1 MASPRLGGFLSS
13 SMKKLVLRTLGILIL
28 IPTLAF
34 VVFPFAKTTW
44 YLLTDRG
51 LRSAAPSTYA
61 FNLHASLSRRLP
73 GYVERRIAS
82 GVAETLRA
90 NQITATESPVYGAF
104 FYLLATENLQAQWEA
119 DPTLAKRP
127 PRETGKDAIEACAR
141 IILDPGHA
149 SWVKNYWGEDYLD
162 DPNCFY
168 RMLVIG
174 SLAAHHHL
182 TGEVEHLPF
191 LKQLTDDLA
200 SDIDASACGLVDD
213 YPEQCFPADVVAG
226 IAMIR
231 RADPSREAWAKRAF
245 HRVVANFAGDLPPYM
260 AIATS
265 GKSLGP
271 SRGCTNGFFFSYAR
285 DLDPAAADV
294 LYQKLVGD
302 FWQVGRFAAGWREF
316 PRGSKHPELYIDADS
331 GPVLWGFGTG
341 ATGLGIG
348 STRLH
353 GDHEKAGML
362 GAEMIAG
369 SIPLPDGSLLLPRMV
384 SDLEH
389 APHFAETAILHQLS
403 LSGGGEPAKRGP
415 LTGAVW
421 LILGFEFVFAVLLL
435 RLVRYLLK
443 GPRPKLNCPPLP
455 A

>member
-1 MASPRLGGFLSS
+1 
-13 SMKKLVLRTLGILIL
+13 MKKLVLRTLGILIL
-28 IPTLAF
+28 LPTLLL

-51 LRSAAPSTYA
+51 LRSAAPSSFA
-61 FNLHASLSRRLP
+61 FDLHASLSRRLP
-73 GYVERRIAS
+73 GYVDQRIAS
-82 GVAETLRA
+82 GVAETLRPS
-90 NQITATESPVYGAF
+90 QITATESPVYGAF
-104 FYLLATENLQAQWEA
+104 FYLLATENLQARWEA
-119 DPTLAKRP
+119 DPSLAKRP
-127 PRETGKDAIEACAR
+127 PKETGKDAIEACAR

-149 SWVKNYWGEDYLD
+149 HWVKNHWGDDYLD

-182 TGEVEHLPF
+182 TGKTEHLPF

-200 SDIDASACGLVDD
+200 ADIDSSAHGLVDD
-213 YPEQCFPADVVAG
+213 YPDQCFPCDVVAG
-226 IAMIR
+226 IAMIQ
-231 RADPSREAWAKRAF
+231 RADSSREAWAKKAF
-245 HRVVANFAGDLPPYM
+245 RRVMANFPGELPPYM
-260 AIATS
+260 AIAKT
-265 GKSLGP
+265 GEPWGP

-285 DLDPAAADV
+285 DLDPTAADA
-294 LYQKLVGD
+294 LYQKLVTD
-302 FWQVGRFAAGWREF
+302 FWQVGRLAAGWREF
-316 PRGSKHPELYIDADS
+316 PRGSKHAEFYIDADS
-331 GPVLWGFGTG
+331 GPVIWGFGTG

-353 GDHEKAGML
+353 GDHDKAGML

-369 SIPLPDGSLLLPRMV
+369 SIPLPDGSLLLPRLV

-403 LSGGGEPAKRGP
+403 LSGGGESTKRGP

-421 LILGFEFVFAVLLL
+421 LILAFEFVFAVLLL

-443 GPRPKLNCPPLP
+443 RAKPKITCPPLP
-455 A
+455 T

>member
-1 MASPRLGGFLSS
+1 
-13 SMKKLVLRTLGILIL
+13 MKKLVLRTLAILIL
-28 IPTLAF
+28 IPTVAL
-34 VVFPFAKTTW
+34 VVFPFTKTTW

-51 LRSAAPSTYA
+51 LRSAAPSTFA
-61 FNLHASLSRRLP
+61 FNLHASLSRRVP
-73 GYVERRIAS
+73 GYVDRRIAS
-82 GVAETLRA
+82 GVAETLHA

-119 DPTLAKRP
+119 DPSLSKRAP
-127 PRETGKDAIEACAR
+127 KETGKDAIEACAR

-149 SWVKNYWGEDYLD
+149 TWVKNYWGDDYLD

-182 TGEVEHLPF
+182 TGRADNLPF
-191 LKQLTDDLA
+191 LKQLTEDLA
-200 SDIDASACGLVDD
+200 ADIDASAFGLVDD
-213 YPEQCFPADVVAG
+213 YPNQCFPADVVTG
-226 IAMIR
+226 IAMIQ
-231 RADPSREAWAKRAF
+231 RADPSREVWAKRAF
-245 HRVVANFAGDLPPYM
+245 GRVMANFPGELPPYM
-260 AIATS
+260 ALADS
-265 GKSLGP
+265 GKVWSP
-271 SRGCTNGFFFSYAR
+271 TRGCTNGFFFSYAR
-285 DLDPAAADV
+285 DIDPAAADV
-294 LYQKLVGD
+294 LYQKLVAD
-302 FWQVGRFAAGWREF
+302 FWQVGSLAAGWREF
-316 PRGSKHPELYIDADS
+316 PRGSKQPDLYFDADS

-348 STRLH
+348 ATRLH

-369 SIPLPDGSLLLPRMV
+369 SIPLPDGSLLLPQMV
-384 SDLEH
+384 SDIEH

-403 LSGGGEPAKRGP
+403 LSGGGEPATRGP

-421 LILGFEFVFAVLLL
+421 LILGIEVVFAFLLL
-435 RLVRYLLK
+435 RLVRWLFK
-443 GPRPKLNCPPLP
+443 KSRVKLDCAPLP

>member
-1 MASPRLGGFLSS
+1 
-13 SMKKLVLRTLGILIL
+13 MKKLVLRTLGILIL

-51 LRSAAPSTYA
+51 LRSAAPSSFA

-73 GYVERRIAS
+73 GYVDRRIAS
-82 GVAETLRA
+82 GVAETLHS

-104 FYLLATENLQAQWEA
+104 FYLLATENLQAQWDA
-119 DPTLAKRP
+119 DPSPAKRP
-127 PRETGKDAIEACAR
+127 PKETGKDAIEACAR

-149 SWVKNYWGEDYLD
+149 SWVKNYWGDDYLD

-182 TGEVEHLPF
+182 TGKTEHLPF

-200 SDIDASACGLVDD
+200 ADIDASACGLVDD

-226 IAMIR
+226 IAMIK

-245 HRVVANFAGDLPPYM
+245 HRVMENFPGDLPPYM
-260 AIATS
+260 AVAES
-265 GKSLGP
+265 GKAWGP

-285 DLDPAAADV
+285 DLDPATADA
-294 LYQKLVGD
+294 LYQKLVSD
-302 FWQVGRFAAGWREF
+302 FWQVGSFAAGWREF
-316 PRGSKHPELYIDADS
+316 PRGSKQPEFYIDADS
-331 GPVLWGFGTG
+331 GPVIWGFGTG

-353 GDHEKAGML
+353 GDHEKAGLL

-384 SDLEH
+384 SDIEH

-403 LSGGGEPAKRGP
+403 LSGGGEPAKRAP

-421 LILGFEFVFAVLLL
+421 LILGFEFIFAVLLL
-435 RLVRYLLK
+435 RLVRWLFK
-443 GPRPKLNCPPLP
+443 RSRPKLNCPLP
-455 A
+455 TP

>member
-1 MASPRLGGFLSS
+1 MASPRAGGFLIAT
-13 SMKKLVLRTLGILIL
+13 MKKLFVRVLGVLVL
-28 IPTLAF
+28 IPTLAL
-34 VVFPFAKTTW
+34 VVFPFLKTSW
-44 YLLTDRG
+44 YMLTDRG
-51 LRSAAPSTYA
+51 LRSAAPSTFA

-73 GYVERRIAS
+73 GYVDRRIAS

-119 DPTLAKRP
+119 DRSLAKRP
-127 PRETGKDAIEACAR
+127 PKETGKDAIEACAR

-149 SWVKNYWGEDYLD
+149 TWVNNYWGDDYLD
-162 DPNCFY
+162 EPNCFY

-174 SLAAHHHL
+174 SLSAHHRL
-182 TGEVEHLPF
+182 TGKTEHLPF

-200 SDIDASACGLVDD
+200 ADIDASPHGIVDD
-213 YPEQCFPADVVAG
+213 YPEQCFPCDVVAG

-245 HRVVANFAGDLPPYM
+245 HRVMANFNGELPPYM
-260 AIATS
+260 ALAKS
-265 GKSLGP
+265 GEPWGP

-285 DLDPAAADV
+285 DLDPEAADP
-294 LYQKLVGD
+294 LYQKLVTD

-316 PRGSKHPELYIDADS
+316 PRGSKHPELYFDPDS

-353 GDHEKAGML
+353 GDHDKAGML

-369 SIPLPDGSLLLPRMV
+369 SIPMPDGSLLLPRMV
-384 SDLEH
+384 SDIEH
-389 APHFAETAILHQLS
+389 APQFAETVILHQLS
-403 LSGGGEPAKRGP
+403 LSGGDEPAKRAP

-421 LILGFEFVFAVLLL
+421 LILGFELVFAVLLL
-435 RLVRYLLK
+435 RLARHLLK
-443 GPRPKLNCPPLP
+443 WPRRKIECPPLP

>member
-1 MASPRLGGFLSS
+1 
-13 SMKKLVLRTLGILIL
+13 MKKLVLRTLALLIL

-34 VVFPFAKTTW
+34 VVFPFAKTSW

-51 LRSAAPSTYA
+51 LRSAVPSTFA

-73 GYVERRIAS
+73 GYVDRRIAS
-82 GVAETLRA
+82 GIAESVRS

-104 FYLLATENLQAQWEA
+104 FYLLATENLQAQWEK
-119 DPTLAKRP
+119 DPSLAKRP
-127 PRETGKDAIEACAR
+127 PKETGKNAIEACAR

-149 SWVKNYWGEDYLD
+149 SWVKNYWGDDYLD

-182 TGEVEHLPF
+182 TGKTEHLPF

-200 SDIDASACGLVDD
+200 ADIDASAHGLVDD
-213 YPEQCFPADVVAG
+213 YPGQCFPADVVAG
-226 IAMIR
+226 IAMIK
-231 RADPSREAWAKRAF
+231 RADTSRSAWAKHAF
-245 HRVVANFAGDLPPYM
+245 QRVMANFAGDLPPYM
-260 AIATS
+260 ATIES
-265 GKSLGP
+265 GEAWGP

-285 DLDPAAADV
+285 DLDPVAADA
-294 LYQKLVGD
+294 LYQKLVSD
-302 FWQVGRFAAGWREF
+302 FWQVDSLAAGWREF
-316 PRGSKHPELYIDADS
+316 SRGSKQPDFYIDADS
-331 GPVLWGFGTG
+331 GPVIWGFGTG

-369 SIPLPDGSLLLPRMV
+369 SIPLPDGSLLLPRLV
-384 SDLEH
+384 SDVEH

-403 LSGGGEPAKRGP
+403 LNGGSEPVKRSP
-415 LTGAVW
+415 LTGIVW
-421 LILGFEFVFAVLLL
+421 LILGFEFIFSVLLL
-435 RLVRYLLK
+435 RLVRWLFK
-443 GPRPKLNCPPLP
+443 KARPKLICPPLP

>member
-1 MASPRLGGFLSS
+1 
-13 SMKKLVLRTLGILIL
+13 MKKLVLRTLGILIL
-28 IPTLAF
+28 IPTLAL

-51 LRSAAPSTYA
+51 LRSAAPSTFA

-73 GYVERRIAS
+73 GYVDRRIAS
-82 GVAETLRA
+82 GVAETLHS

-104 FYLLATENLQAQWEA
+104 FYLLATENLQAQWDA
-119 DPTLAKRP
+119 DPSLSKRP
-127 PRETGKDAIEACAR
+127 PKETGKDAIEACAR

-149 SWVKNYWGEDYLD
+149 SWVRNYWGDDYLNE
-162 DPNCFY
+162 PNCFY

-182 TGEVEHLPF
+182 TGSTEHLPF

-200 SDIDASACGLVDD
+200 ADIDASEYGLVDD
-213 YPEQCFPADVVAG
+213 YPEQCFPCDVVAG
-226 IAMIR
+226 IAMIK
-231 RADPSREAWAKRAF
+231 RADPSLEAWAKRAF
-245 HRVVANFAGDLPPYM
+245 HRVMANFTDLPPYM
-260 AIATS
+260 AVATS
-265 GKSLGP
+265 GKEWGP

-285 DLDPAAADV
+285 NLDPQAADA
-294 LYQKLVGD
+294 LYQKLLAD
-302 FWQVGRFAAGWREF
+302 FWQVGRLAAGWREF
-316 PRGSKHPELYIDADS
+316 PRDSKHPELYFDADS

-348 STRLH
+348 ATRLH

-384 SDLEH
+384 SDIEH

-403 LSGGGEPAKRGP
+403 LSGGGEPAKRAP

-435 RLVRYLLK
+435 RLVRWLFK
-443 GPRPKLNCPPLP
+443 RSRAKLNCPPLP

>member
-1 MASPRLGGFLSS
+1 
-13 SMKKLVLRTLGILIL
+13 MKKLVLRTLAALIL
-28 IPTLAF
+28 TPTLAF
-34 VVFPFAKTTW
+34 VVFPFAKTAW
-44 YLLTDRG
+44 YLVTDTG
-51 LRSAAPSTYA
+51 LRSAAPSTFA

-73 GYVERRIAS
+73 GYVDERIAS
-82 GVAETLRA
+82 GVAETLKV

-119 DPTLAKRP
+119 DPTLSRRP
-127 PRETGKDAIEACAR
+127 PKETGKDAIEACTR

-149 SWVKNYWGEDYLD
+149 HWVRTYWGDDYLD

-182 TGEVEHLPF
+182 TGKTEHLPI
-191 LKQLTDDLA
+191 LKQLTADLA
-200 SDIDASACGLVDD
+200 ADIDASPYGLVDD
-213 YPEQCFPADVVAG
+213 YPSQCFPADVVAG

-231 RADPSREAWAKRAF
+231 RADPSRAEWARKAF
-245 HRVVANFAGDLPPYM
+245 HRMMENFPGQLPPYM
-260 AIATS
+260 AIAET
-265 GKSLGP
+265 GEAWGP

-285 DLDPAAADV
+285 DLDPAAADA
-294 LYQKLVGD
+294 LYGKLVTD
-302 FWQVGRFAAGWREF
+302 FWQVNRLAAGWREF
-316 PRGSKHPELYIDADS
+316 PNDGNHPDSYIDADS
-331 GPVLWGFGTG
+331 GPVIWGFGTG

-348 STRLH
+348 STRIH

-362 GAEMIAG
+362 GAEMLAG
-369 SIPLPDGSLLLPRMV
+369 SIPLPDGSLLLPLMV

-389 APHFAETAILHQLS
+389 APHFAETVILHQLS
-403 LSGGGEPAKRGP
+403 LSGGGEPMRRAP

-421 LILGFEFVFAVLLL
+421 LILGVELVLGILLL
-435 RLVRYLLK
+435 RLVRHLF
-443 GPRPKLNCPPLP
+443 RRSRSRIDCPPLP